1 MRASISKHLGRLLL
15 VSFLLLG
22 GKATAEN
29 PAGSASRSVS
39 KLLPNVAT
47 VQFAGNIGVVSFG
60 PGWSYGSRSQSE
72 TQLLLGYL
80 PKEVMFKDYFCLT
93 VKQCYIPWQ
102 LNLNDENQLNPLVLH
117 CAANTLFSGEFW
129 YKEPDENYYNVS
141 TKLRF
146 HAGVGSRYN
155 INLPPARQPHRDARR
170 LTVYYELSTYD
181 LAILSYVRNRSI
193 HFADLFT
200 LGIGFQYK
208 LF

>member
-1 MRASISKHLGRLLL
+1 MRASISKRLLPL
-15 VSFLLLG
+15 HIALLALG
-22 GKATAEN
+22 AMAEE
-29 PAGSASRSVS
+29 PPGGSPRSTVR
-39 KLLPNVAT
+39 LLPDIVT
-47 VQFAGNIGVVSFG
+47 VQYAGNIGVISFG
-60 PGWSYGSRSQSE
+60 PGWSYGKHSQSE

-93 VKQCYIPWQ
+93 IKQCYIPWH
-102 LNLNDENQLNPLVLH
+102 LKLNDERSLDPLVVH
-117 CAANTLFSGEFW
+117 FAANTLFSGEFW

-146 HAGVGSRYN
+146 HAGIGSRYDIRIPSLHEGRN
-155 INLPPARQPHRDARR
+155 NNRR
-170 LTVYYELSTYD
+170 LSIYFELSTYD

-193 HFADLFT
+193 PLSELLT